1 MLMKKSVFKSLIG
14 VAMATM
20 VLGGSIGVASNV
32 DKEPAKAEAA
42 ISKSVSKLGI
52 YDKVNSDTRVVSI
65 ESISFASGYNKEN
78 WESFLDNYLSPRTS
92 FVTTKGTNMPSTP
105 SWSYK
110 GSDTTKYYLCPTGSK
125 DFEMFFPEWIT
136 AYSFVAY
143 GNKWYNEFKVGNNPV
158 SVHGGWGIGKFIYGD
173 IKDNSGWYLSVG
185 EDATAQSKQW
195 GDVTVTEIAQYGST
209 EIERRNVT
217 LSKYYKLDEYS
228 LFGYSFGGW
237 YSNLEC
243 TTEHSGFITST
254 STLYAKETLNKIA
267 HIAGTMNGWNKSD
280 DNYLM
285 MPAENSQYR
294 IVTALAKDVEFKVVL
309 NDDWHGWSQVDQSS
323 NVVKNG
329 SIVQGTDPDS
339 TGFRIKVAV
348 AGTYEIYIKTTADTN
363 KIWIQ
368 QDSVTEAKAYAVEFL
383 TTITCSGQGSVTFQI
398 NKWNKVGSETISMEY
413 KIEQLTQG
421 AKHLMD
427 GTTSTSDTDILN
439 ARERYDEVL
448 GKHGYGTEPGQYH
461 DFMGRKP
468 APRGVINPAIRD
480 LTNGNVNNSNIW
492 IIVTSVITVA
502 GVSVFFFLK
511 KRKED
516 K

>member
-1 MLMKKSVFKSLIG
+1 MKKSVFKSLIG

-20 VLGGSIGVASNV
+20 VLGGAFGVASNV

-42 ISKSVSKLGI
+42 AQRATGVYVEDQQSGN
-52 YDKVNSDTRVVSI
+52 YRVLSI
-65 ESISFASGYNKEN
+65 ESITFNTASGYSRSD
-78 WESFLDNYLSPRTS
+78 WEAFLTEEYGARKSYDTTKASTFP
-92 FVTTKGTNMPSTP
+92 TTKG
-105 SWSYK
+105 WSYLNSETSK
-110 GSDTTKYYLCPTGSK
+110 YLICPNGSNSTFNFEMPNWVTDVSFKIVGNNYSSWLGDPVRIHSGWQWGYYLNIYVNNTQLYFATGSTEYYKDWGDVSYTAKAVSGGSVIETIDSFSSPKYYLP
-125 DFEMFFPEWIT
+125 
-136 AYSFVAY
+136 AYAY
-143 GNKWYNEFKVGNNPV
+143 NM
-158 SVHGGWGIGKFIYGD
+158 
-173 IKDNSGWYLSVG
+173 
-185 EDATAQSKQW
+185 
-195 GDVTVTEIAQYGST
+195 
-209 EIERRNVT
+209 
-217 LSKYYKLDEYS
+217 
-228 LFGYSFGGW
+228 FGYTFGGW
-237 YSNLEC
+237 YKEQSLTNKAA
-243 TTEHSGFITST
+243 IVTS
-254 STLYAKETLNKIA
+254 STLQLFAKQTLNKVA
-267 HIAGTMNGWNKSD
+267 FLSGTMNGWNASD

-309 NDDWHGWSQVDQSS
+309 NNGWHGWSQVDQSS

-329 SIVQGTDPDS
+329 SIVQGNDPDT

-348 AGTYEIYIKTTADTN
+348 AGTYEIYIKTTVDTN

-413 KIEQLTQG
+413 KFEQLTQG

-492 IIVTSVITVA
+492 IIVISVITVA
-502 GVSVFFFLK
+502 GVSAFFFLK